1 MWKGKLLMAFTF
13 ANVNGKSAL
22 VRENS
27 FYDLEAISDGAVSA
41 DPMEALTTPEAL
53 HDLSANLEAFA
64 ASGNVDDVVLGAPV
78 PRPTNSFGIGLNY
91 QTHVDEAA
99 METPDVPMVFAKLPT
114 CITGPTSDVQ
124 MRSGECDYEGELVVV
139 IGPGGKDINE
149 DQGWE
154 HVVGLTVGQDFSDR
168 GAQFM
173 NAPAQFTLGKSMDSF
188 GPTGPVLVSTDSF
201 SDPADLE
208 LRTWVNGELRQQ
220 DRTSSLIF
228 SIPKL
233 IAFISRFVTLKTG
246 DLIFTGTPEGV
257 GFRNGV
263 FLTDGDVVRTS
274 IEGIGTLENRCIQI

>member
-1 MWKGKLLMAFTF
+1 MAFTF
-13 ANVNGKSAL
+13 ANVNGRSAL

-27 FYDLEAISDGAVSA
+27 FFDLEVISDGAVSA

-53 HDLSANLEAFA
+53 HGLSANLEAFA

-99 METPDVPMVFAKLPT
+99 METPDVPMVFAKLPS

-124 MRSGECDYEGELVVV
+124 MRSSECDYEGELVVV
-139 IGPGGKDINE
+139 IGPGGKDIDEN
-149 DQGWE
+149 QAWE

-173 NAPAQFTLGKSMDSF
+173 NTPAQFTLGKSMDSF

-201 SDPADLE
+201 PDPADLE
-208 LRTWVNGELRQQ
+208 LQTRVNGELRQH

-233 IAFISRFVTLKTG
+233 IAFISRFVTLTTG

>member
-1 MWKGKLLMAFTF
+1 MAFTF
-13 ANVNGKSAL
+13 ANVNGRSAL

-27 FYDLEAISDGAVSA
+27 FFDLEVISDGAVSA

-53 HDLSANLEAFA
+53 HGLSANLEAFA

-91 QTHVDEAA
+91 QTHVDEAD
-99 METPDVPMVFAKLPT
+99 MNTPDVPMVFAKLPS

-139 IGPGGKDINE
+139 IGLGGKDINE
-149 DQGWE
+149 DQGWG

-173 NAPAQFTLGKSMDSF
+173 NTPAQFTLGKSMDSF

-208 LRTWVNGELRQQ
+208 LRTWVNGELRQH

-228 SIPKL
+228 SIPEL
-233 IAFISRFVTLKTG
+233 IAFVSRYVTLSTG

-263 FLTDGDVVRTS
+263 FLTNGDVVRTS
-274 IEGIGTLENRCIQI
+274 IEGIGTLENHCIQI

>member
-1 MWKGKLLMAFTF
+1 MAFTF
-13 ANVNGKSAL
+13 ANVDGRSAL

-27 FYDLEAISDGAVSA
+27 FFDLEVISDGAVSA

-53 HDLSANLEAFA
+53 HGLSANLEAFA

-91 QTHVDEAA
+91 QTHVDEAD
-99 METPDVPMVFAKLPT
+99 MNTPDVPMVFAKLPS

-139 IGPGGKDINE
+139 IGPGGKDIDEN
-149 DQGWE
+149 QAWE

-208 LRTWVNGELRQQ
+208 LRTWVNGELRQH

-233 IAFISRFVTLKTG
+233 IAFVSRYVTLSTG

-263 FLTDGDVVRTS
+263 FLTNGDVVRTS
-274 IEGIGTLENRCIQI
+274 IEGIGTLENHCIQI

>member
-1 MWKGKLLMAFTF
+1 MAFTF
-13 ANVNGKSAL
+13 ANVDGRSAL

-27 FYDLEAISDGAVSA
+27 FFDLEVISDGAVSA

-53 HDLSANLEAFA
+53 HGLSANLEAFA

-91 QTHVDEAA
+91 QTHVDEAD
-99 METPDVPMVFAKLPT
+99 MNTPDVPMVFAKLPS

-139 IGPGGKDINE
+139 IGLGGKDINE
-149 DQGWE
+149 DQGWG

-173 NAPAQFTLGKSMDSF
+173 NTPAQFTLGKSMDSF

-208 LRTWVNGELRQQ
+208 LRTWVNGELRQH

-228 SIPKL
+228 SIPEL
-233 IAFISRFVTLKTG
+233 IAFVSRYVTLSTG

-263 FLTDGDVVRTS
+263 FLTNGDVVRTS
-274 IEGIGTLENRCIQI
+274 IEGIGTLENRCIRTPV

>member
-1 MWKGKLLMAFTF
+1 MAFTF
-13 ANVNGKSAL
+13 ANVDGRSAL

-27 FYDLEAISDGAVSA
+27 FFDLEVISDGAVSA

-53 HDLSANLEAFA
+53 HGLSANLEAFA

-91 QTHVDEAA
+91 QTHVDEAD
-99 METPDVPMVFAKLPT
+99 MNTPDVPMVFAKLPS

-139 IGPGGKDINE
+139 IGLGGKDINE
-149 DQGWE
+149 DQGWG

-173 NAPAQFTLGKSMDSF
+173 NTPAQFTLGKSMDSF

-208 LRTWVNGELRQQ
+208 LRTWVNGELRQH

-233 IAFISRFVTLKTG
+233 IAFVSRYVTLSTG

-263 FLTDGDVVRTS
+263 FLTNGDVVRTS
-274 IEGIGTLENRCIQI
+274 IEGIGTLENHCIQI

>member
-1 MWKGKLLMAFTF
+1 MAFTF

-27 FYDLEAISDGAVSA
+27 FFDLEAISDGAVSS

-53 HDLSANLEAFA
+53 HGLSANLEAFA
-64 ASGNVDDVVLGAPV
+64 PSGNVDDVVLGAPV

-99 METPDVPMVFAKLPT
+99 METPDVPMVFAKLPS

-139 IGPGGKDINE
+139 IGPGGKDIKE
-149 DQGWE
+149 DQGWG

-173 NAPAQFTLGKSMDSF
+173 NTPAQFTLGKSMDSF

-201 SDPADLE
+201 PDPANLE

-274 IEGIGTLENRCIQI
+274 IAGIGTLENRCIQI

>member
-1 MWKGKLLMAFTF
+1 MAFTF

-22 VRENS
+22 VRKNS

-201 SDPADLE
+201 PDPADLE

-263 FLTDGDVVRTS
+263 FLTDGDLVRTS
-274 IEGIGTLENRCIQI
+274 IEGIGTLENRCIKM

>member
-1 MWKGKLLMAFTF
+1 MAFTF

-64 ASGNVDDVVLGAPV
+64 ASGSVDDVVLGAPV
-78 PRPTNSFGIGLNY
+78 PRPANSFGIGLNY

-149 DQGWE
+149 DQGWK

>member
-1 MWKGKLLMAFTF
+1 MAFTF

-22 VRENS
+22 IRENS
-27 FYDLEAISDGAVSA
+27 FFDLETVSDGAVSA

-53 HDLSANLEAFA
+53 HDLSANLETFA
-64 ASGNVDDVVLGAPV
+64 ASGNLDDVVLGAPV

-99 METPDVPMVFAKLPT
+99 METPDVPMVFAKLPA

-139 IGPGGKDINE
+139 IGLGGKDIDE
-149 DQGWE
+149 DQAWD
-154 HVVGLTVGQDFSDR
+154 HIIGLTVGQDFSDR

-173 NAPAQFTLGKSMDSF
+173 NTPAQFTLGKSMDSF
-188 GPTGPVLVSTDSF
+188 GPTGPILVSTDTF
-201 SDPADLE
+201 PDPTDLE

-233 IAFISRFVTLKTG
+233 IAFISHFVTLTTG

-263 FLTDGDVVRTS
+263 FLTDGDVIRTS
-274 IEGIGTLENRCIQI
+274 IEGIGTLENRCIKI

>member
-1 MWKGKLLMAFTF
+1 MAFTF

-22 VRENS
+22 VRKNS

-139 IGPGGKDINE
+139 IGPGGKDIDE

>member
-1 MWKGKLLMAFTF
+1 MAFTF

-139 IGPGGKDINE
+139 IGLGGKDINE
-149 DQGWE
+149 DQGWG

-173 NAPAQFTLGKSMDSF
+173 NTPAQFTLGKSMDSF

-201 SDPADLE
+201 PDPADLE
-208 LRTWVNGELRQQ
+208 LRTWVNEELRQQ

>member
-1 MWKGKLLMAFTF
+1 MAFTF

-22 VRENS
+22 VRKNS

>member
-1 MWKGKLLMAFTF
+1 MAFTF
-13 ANVNGKSAL
+13 ANVNGRSAL

-27 FYDLEAISDGAVSA
+27 FFDLEVISDGAVSA

-53 HDLSANLEAFA
+53 HGLSANLEAFA

-91 QTHVDEAA
+91 QTHVDEAD
-99 METPDVPMVFAKLPT
+99 MNTPDVPMVFAKLPS

-139 IGPGGKDINE
+139 IGLGGKDINE
-149 DQGWE
+149 DQGWG

-173 NAPAQFTLGKSMDSF
+173 NTPAQFTLGKSMDSF

-208 LRTWVNGELRQQ
+208 LRTWVNGELRQH

-228 SIPKL
+228 SIPEL
-233 IAFISRFVTLKTG
+233 VAFVSRYVTLSTG

-263 FLTDGDVVRTS
+263 FLTNGDVVRTS
-274 IEGIGTLENRCIQI
+274 IEGIGTLENHCIQI

>member
-1 MWKGKLLMAFTF
+1 MAFTF

-22 VRENS
+22 MRENS

-53 HDLSANLEAFA
+53 HDLSANLDNFA
-64 ASGNVDDVVLGAPV
+64 ASGSVDDIVLGAPV

-114 CITGPTSDVQ
+114 CITGPTADVQ

-149 DQGWE
+149 DQGWG

-173 NAPAQFTLGKSMDSF
+173 NTPAQFTLGKSMDSF

-233 IAFISRFVTLKTG
+233 IAFISRFVTLTTG

>member
-1 MWKGKLLMAFTF
+1 MAFTF
-13 ANVNGKSAL
+13 ANVNGRSAL

-27 FYDLEAISDGAVSA
+27 FFDLEVISDGAVSA

-53 HDLSANLEAFA
+53 HDLSANLDNFA

-99 METPDVPMVFAKLPT
+99 METPDVPMVFAKLPS

-149 DQGWE
+149 DQGWG

-173 NAPAQFTLGKSMDSF
+173 NTPAQFTLGKSMDSF

-201 SDPADLE
+201 PDPADLE

-233 IAFISRFVTLKTG
+233 IAFISRFVTLTTG

>member
-1 MWKGKLLMAFTF
+1 MAFTF

-22 VRENS
+22 IHENS
-27 FYDLEAISDGAVSA
+27 FFDLEAISDGAVSA

-53 HDLSANLEAFA
+53 HDLSANLDNFA
-64 ASGNVDDVVLGAPV
+64 ASGSVDDVVLGAPV

-149 DQGWE
+149 DQGWG

-173 NAPAQFTLGKSMDSF
+173 NTPAQFTLGKSMDSF

-201 SDPADLE
+201 PAPANLE

-263 FLTDGDVVRTS
+263 FLTDGDLVRTS

>member
-1 MWKGKLLMAFTF
+1 MAFTF

-22 VRENS
+22 IHENS
-27 FYDLEAISDGAVSA
+27 FFDLEAISDGAVSA

-53 HDLSANLEAFA
+53 HDLSANLDNFA
-64 ASGNVDDVVLGAPV
+64 ASGSVDDIVLGAPV

-99 METPDVPMVFAKLPT
+99 METPDVPMVFAKLPS

-149 DQGWE
+149 DQGWG

-173 NAPAQFTLGKSMDSF
+173 NTPAQFTLGKSMDSF

-201 SDPADLE
+201 PDPADLE

-263 FLTDGDVVRTS
+263 FLTDGDLVRTS

>member
-1 MWKGKLLMAFTF
+1 MAFTF
-13 ANVNGKSAL
+13 ANVNKKSAL
-22 VRENS
+22 IRENS
-27 FYDLEAISDGAVSA
+27 FFDLETISDGAVSA
-41 DPMEALTTPEAL
+41 DPMEALTTPEVL
-53 HDLSANLEAFA
+53 HDLSENLDNFA

-124 MRSGECDYEGELVVV
+124 MRSGECDYEGELVIV

>member
-1 MWKGKLLMAFTF
+1 MAFTL
-13 ANVNGKSAL
+13 ANMNGRSAL
-22 VRENS
+22 IRENG
-27 FYDLEAISDGAVSA
+27 FFDLEAISDGAVSA

-99 METPDVPMVFAKLPT
+99 METPDVPMVFAKLPS

-139 IGPGGKDINE
+139 IGPGGKDIDE

-173 NAPAQFTLGKSMDSF
+173 NTPAQFTLGKSMDSF

-201 SDPADLE
+201 PDPADLE

-233 IAFISRFVTLKTG
+233 IAFISRFVTLTTG

>member
-1 MWKGKLLMAFTF
+1 MAFTF
-13 ANVNGKSAL
+13 ANVNGRSAL

-27 FYDLEAISDGAVSA
+27 FFDLEVISDGAVSA
-41 DPMEALTTPEAL
+41 DPMEALTTPELL
-53 HDLSANLEAFA
+53 HGLSANLEAFA

-99 METPDVPMVFAKLPT
+99 METPDVPMVFAKLPS

-139 IGPGGKDINE
+139 IGLGGKDINE
-149 DQGWE
+149 DQGWG

-173 NAPAQFTLGKSMDSF
+173 NTPAQFTLGKSIDSF

-201 SDPADLE
+201 ANPADLE
-208 LRTWVNGELRQQ
+208 LRTWVNGELRQH

-263 FLTDGDVVRTS
+263 FLTDGDLVRTS

>member
-1 MWKGKLLMAFTF
+1 MAFTF
-13 ANVNGKSAL
+13 ANVNGRSAL

-27 FYDLEAISDGAVSA
+27 FFDLEVISDGAVSA

-53 HDLSANLEAFA
+53 HGLSANLEAFA

-91 QTHVDEAA
+91 QTHVDEAD
-99 METPDVPMVFAKLPT
+99 MNTPDVPMVFAKLPS

-139 IGPGGKDINE
+139 IGLGGKDIKE
-149 DQGWE
+149 DQGWG

-173 NAPAQFTLGKSMDSF
+173 NTPAQFTLGKSMDSF

-208 LRTWVNGELRQQ
+208 LRTWVNGELRQH

-228 SIPKL
+228 SIPEL
-233 IAFISRFVTLKTG
+233 IAFVSRYVTLSTG

-263 FLTDGDVVRTS
+263 FLTNGDVVRTS
-274 IEGIGTLENRCIQI
+274 IEGIGTLENHCIQI

>member
-1 MWKGKLLMAFTF
+1 MAFTF
-13 ANVNGKSAL
+13 ANVNEKSAL
-22 VRENS
+22 IRENS
-27 FYDLEAISDGAVSA
+27 FFDLETVSDGAVSA

-53 HDLSANLEAFA
+53 HDLSANLETFT

-99 METPDVPMVFAKLPT
+99 METPDVPMVFAKLPS

-139 IGPGGKDINE
+139 IGPGGKDILE
-149 DQGWE
+149 DQAWG
-154 HVVGLTVGQDFSDR
+154 HVIGLTVGQDFSDR

-173 NAPAQFTLGKSMDSF
+173 NTPAQFTLGKSMDSF
-188 GPTGPVLVSTDSF
+188 GPTGPILVSTDSF
-201 SDPADLE
+201 PDPADVE
-208 LRTWVNGELRQQ
+208 IRTWVNGELRQQ

-233 IAFISRFVTLKTG
+233 IAFISRFVTLTTG

-274 IEGIGTLENRCIQI
+274 IEGIGTLENRCIKI

>member
-1 MWKGKLLMAFTF
+1 MAFTF
-13 ANVNGKSAL
+13 ANVNEKSAL
-22 VRENS
+22 IRENS
-27 FYDLEAISDGAVSA
+27 FFDLETISDGAVSA
-41 DPMEALTTPEAL
+41 DPMEALTTPEVL
-53 HDLSANLEAFA
+53 HDLSENLDNFA

-99 METPDVPMVFAKLPT
+99 METPDVPMVFAKLPS

-124 MRSGECDYEGELVVV
+124 MRSSECDYEGELVVV
-139 IGPGGKDINE
+139 IGPGGKDIDEN
-149 DQGWE
+149 QAWE

-173 NAPAQFTLGKSMDSF
+173 NMPAQFTLGKSMDSF
-188 GPTGPVLVSTDSF
+188 GPTGPVLVSPDSF
-201 SDPADLE
+201 PDPADLE
-208 LRTWVNGELRQQ
+208 LQTRVNGELRQH

-233 IAFISRFVTLKTG
+233 IAFISRFVTLTTG

-263 FLTDGDVVRTS
+263 FLTDGDVVRTY

>member
-1 MWKGKLLMAFTF
+1 MAFTF

-22 VRENS
+22 MRENS

-53 HDLSANLEAFA
+53 HDLSANLDNFA
-64 ASGNVDDVVLGAPV
+64 ASGDVDDIVLGAPV

-99 METPDVPMVFAKLPT
+99 METPDVPMVFAKLPS

-139 IGPGGKDINE
+139 IGPSGKDINE
-149 DQGWE
+149 DQGWG

-173 NAPAQFTLGKSMDSF
+173 NTPAQFTLGKSMDSF

-201 SDPADLE
+201 SDPANLE

-233 IAFISRFVTLKTG
+233 IAFISCFVTLKTG

>member
-1 MWKGKLLMAFTF
+1 MAFTF
-13 ANVNGKSAL
+13 ANVNKKSAL
-22 VRENS
+22 IRENS
-27 FYDLEAISDGAVSA
+27 FFDLETISDGAVSA
-41 DPMEALTTPEAL
+41 DPMEALTTPEVL
-53 HDLSANLEAFA
+53 HDLSENLDNFA

-99 METPDVPMVFAKLPT
+99 METPDVPMVFAKLPS

-124 MRSGECDYEGELVVV
+124 MRSSECDYEGELVVV
-139 IGPGGKDINE
+139 IGLGGKDIDEN
-149 DQGWE
+149 QAWE

-173 NAPAQFTLGKSMDSF
+173 NMPAQFTLGKSMDSF
-188 GPTGPVLVSTDSF
+188 GPTGPVLVSPDSF
-201 SDPADLE
+201 PDPADLE
-208 LRTWVNGELRQQ
+208 LQTRVNGELRQH

-233 IAFISRFVTLKTG
+233 IAFISRFVTLTTG

-263 FLTDGDVVRTS
+263 FLTDGDVVRTY

>member
-1 MWKGKLLMAFTF
+1 MAFTF

-22 VRENS
+22 MRENS
-27 FYDLEAISDGAVSA
+27 FFDLETISDGAVSS

-53 HDLSANLEAFA
+53 HDLSANLDNFA
-64 ASGNVDDVVLGAPV
+64 ASGDVDDVVLGAPV

-99 METPDVPMVFAKLPT
+99 MKTPNVPMVFAKLPT

-149 DQGWE
+149 DQGWG

-173 NAPAQFTLGKSMDSF
+173 NTPAQFTLGKSMDSF

-201 SDPADLE
+201 SDPANLE
-208 LRTWVNGELRQQ
+208 LRTWVNEELRQQ